1 MGGRREKKRAESFG
15 FFFVLFFFN
24 FQVNMSL
31 AVEDNCKILFLLFN
45 VFSLKKEKP
54 YIMYH

>member
-1 MGGRREKKRAESFG
+1 MGDRREKKRAESF
-15 FFFVLFFFN
+15 FFFFN

>member
-1 MGGRREKKRAESFG
+1 MGDRKEKKRAESTPP
-15 FFFVLFFFN
+15 LFLIFKETCPWQWRTVARYF
-24 FQVNMSL
+24 L
-31 AVEDNCKILFLLFN
+31 LLFN

>member
-1 MGGRREKKRAESFG
+1 MGNRREKKREESFC
-15 FFFVLFFFN
+15 FFFFN

-54 YIMYH
+54 YIIYH